1 MIRKLSEMILNE
13 PKDDIFI
20 DKEILDTVVY
30 IAKKNIGNILFL
42 FSIHSYNNEPHFQ
55 NSRVALSNY
64 IHANMKDITFKQRLN
79 GQDLR
84 SADAF
89 ESIVLDLQNTN
100 TNTNPEKDDK
110 YERLIFS
117 VFTTSRAELDEIAI
131 KCLSLEGVSVYII

>member
-1 MIRKLSEMILNE
+1 MIKKLSEMMLNE
-13 PKDDIFI
+13 PKEAVLI
-20 DKEILDTVVY
+20 DKEILDAVVY

-42 FSIHSYNNEPHFQ
+42 FSIHSYNNKPHFQ

-79 GQDLR
+79 GLDLL

-89 ESIVLDLQNTN
+89 NHIGLDLQNTN
-100 TNTNPEKDDK
+100 TNTNPEEDDK
-110 YERLIFS
+110 YERLILS